1 MSHATPTQSRK
12 SFDELQSLLAGQGLD
27 AVFETLCQ
35 RLTSERKLHE
45 LFDVLLMRSRRRL
58 GLPVTL
64 TTSLDDLAEPVRT
77 QVEEAYLDAC
87 RQVGTLLLEEGK
99 LREAWM
105 YLRPVGD
112 KALVAQAL
120 AKITPNDENLQDLI
134 EIGLHEGIAPAY
146 GYELVLKNYG
156 TCNAITT
163 FEGAL
168 TNRPRGDQ
176 QAAASLL
183 LRHLHAELVANV
195 RADIARQESA
205 EPKETSLGGLVADRD
220 WLFADNNYHIDTTH
234 LASVIRFARLLEEP
248 ELLELAHDLTEYG
261 NRLSKQFQFAGD
273 EPFADVYAS
282 HGLFFAAQLGRQ
294 VDRAL
299 AYFAERARAA
309 DVNEQGTAAAEVYIA
324 LLTRLGRYNEA
335 IDATVELIPAGV
347 RTGGFAPNL
356 LELSRLA
363 GNYERL
369 MQVCRDREDLVGF
382 AVGLAEQAAS
392 GPASSST

>member
-12 SFDELQSLLAGQGLD
+12 PFDELQTLLAGQGLD

-35 RLTSERKLHE
+35 RLTSEKKLHE

-183 LRHLHAELVANV
+183 LRHLHAELLANV

-205 EPKETSLGGLVADRD
+205 EPKETTLSGLVADRD

-282 HGLFFAAQLGRQ
+282 QGLFFAAQLGRQ

-324 LLTRLGRYNEA
+324 LLTRLGRYDEA
-335 IDATVELIPAGV
+335 IDATVRLIPAGV
-347 RTGGFAPNL
+347 RTSGFAPNL

-382 AVGLAEQAAS
+382 AVGLAEHAAS

>member
-1 MSHATPTQSRK
+1 MSHGTPTQSHQ
-12 SFDELQSLLAGQGLD
+12 SFDELQALLSGQGLD
-27 AVFETLCQ
+27 AVFESLCQ
-35 RLTSERKLHE
+35 RLTSEKKFHE

-77 QVEEAYLDAC
+77 QVEEAYLAAC
-87 RQVGTLLLEEGK
+87 REVGTLLLDDGK

-112 KALVAQAL
+112 KVLVAQAL
-120 AKITPNDENLQDLI
+120 AKIAPNEENLQDLI

-183 LRHLHAELVANV
+183 LRHLHAELLANV
-195 RADIARQESA
+195 RADIARQENA
-205 EPKETSLGGLVADRD
+205 EPKETTLSGLVADRD

-234 LASVIRFARLLEEP
+234 LASTIRFARLLEEP

-273 EPFADVYAS
+273 EPFADVYES

-294 VDRAL
+294 VDQAL

-309 DVNEQGTAAAEVYIA
+309 DVNEHGTAAAEVYIA
-324 LLTRLGRYNEA
+324 LLTRLLRYEEA
-335 IDATVELIPAGV
+335 IDATVDLVPAGV
-347 RTGGFAPNL
+347 RTSGFAPNL

-363 GNYERL
+363 GNYRRL
-369 MQVCRDREDLVGF
+369 MQVCRDRGDLVGF
-382 AVGLAEQAAS
+382 AVGLAEQAGG
-392 GPASSST
+392 GPTS